1 MRGLFCSPPKKY
13 PIKESLIILKKNNS
27 FLIIFLTFIVTSGIY
42 LGAHL
47 VIPSFNNTLNNIANV
62 ISTGFEDG
70 GKIGEIKNIIDT
82 EFINKPD
89 SKKLETKA
97 LKAYVGALNDP
108 YTEFYTK
115 SEYESLSAQLTGNYR
130 GIGVEV
136 TINENNLITVLTA
149 YKNAPAAKAGI
160 KSGDIILK
168 VNSNDVNG
176 DNYSDAIAMIKGT
189 DKETKDDT
197 VILTI
202 KRGDEIFDT
211 KVTRAE
217 VTMETVES
225 KMLDDNIGYVALSA
239 FAEESHSDFEI
250 EVNSLISSGAKSL
263 IIDLRNN
270 PGGTLSTVVGIADFL
285 LPEGKILTIKGR
297 NTAPEVF
304 RSDKESID
312 IPMCVLINGGSAS
325 ASEVLAG
332 ALHDHDKA
340 ILVGEK
346 TYGKGV
352 VQSIFEISDG
362 DVLKLTTAK
371 YYTPGNVCIDG
382 KGIEPDYKVV
392 PTEDDT
398 EDVQLNKAIE
408 ILKKKQ

>member
-1 MRGLFCSPPKKY
+1 M
-13 PIKESLIILKKNNS
+13 KKNNS

-47 VIPSFNNTLNNIANV
+47 VVPSFNIALNNIANV
-62 ISTGFEDG
+62 ISTGFENG
-70 GKIGEIKNIIDT
+70 GKLSEIKKIIDT
-82 EFINKPD
+82 NFINKTD
-89 SKKLETKA
+89 AKKLETKA
-97 LKAYVGALNDP
+97 IKAYVDALNDP

-115 SEYESLSAQLTGNYR
+115 AEYESLSAQLSGNYR
-130 GIGVEV
+130 GIGIEV
-136 TINENNLITVLTA
+136 TINENNLITVVSA

-168 VNSNDVNG
+168 VDSKDVNG
-176 DNYSDAIAMIKGT
+176 DNYNAALNMIRGT
-189 DKETKDDT
+189 GENDEDDT
-197 VILTI
+197 VVLTM
-202 KRGDEIFDT
+202 KRGDDIFDT

-217 VTMETVES
+217 VTIETVDS
-225 KMLDDNIGYVALSA
+225 KMLDDNIGYVMLSN
-239 FAEESHSDFEI
+239 FAEESYSDFEI
-250 EVNSLISSGAKSL
+250 AVNSLISSGAKSL

-270 PGGTLSTVVGIADFL
+270 PGGMLTTVVGIADYL

-297 NTAPEVF
+297 DTQPVVY
-304 RSDKESID
+304 RSDDKSID
-312 IPMCVLINGGSAS
+312 IPLCVLINGGSAS

-332 ALHDHDKA
+332 ALHDHKKA
-340 ILVGEK
+340 TLVGEK
-346 TYGKGV
+346 TYGKGM
-352 VQSIFEISDG
+352 VQTVFEVSDG
-362 DVLKLTTAK
+362 DILKLTTAK
-371 YYTPGNVCIDG
+371 YYTPNNICIDG